1 MDPTIMN
8 PTTFDGIVRVENLTK
23 IYETENG
30 SVTALRNVSL
40 DLPAGSFVALL
51 GKSGC
56 GKTTLL
62 RLIAGLEAPS
72 EGEVSCSVPR
82 RQVGYVF
89 QEARLMPWLSVAD
102 NIRFAELGGGNG
114 NKKSSAVGAETFGY
128 DYGYDYGYGDVG
140 QILRNLGLSDFAT
153 ACPPERTGGMA
164 QRVALGRTL
173 FCKPRLILMDEPFGA
188 LDWFTRKALQGDLLR
203 LWQEGGK
210 SILFVTHDIDEAL
223 LLADHVVVMREGEV
237 IDRFQIERPHPRNSA
252 ELHPLRERILSSIEG
267 V

>member
-1 MDPTIMN
+1 
-8 PTTFDGIVRVENLTK
+8 
-23 IYETENG
+23 
-30 SVTALRNVSL
+30 VTALRNVSL

-72 EGEVSCSVPR
+72 EGKVFCSVPR

-102 NIRFAELGGGNG
+102 NIRFAELGDGNGNG
-114 NKKSSAVGAETFGY
+114 NKKSSAAGAETF
-128 DYGYDYGYGDVG
+128 DDGYDYGYGDVG
-140 QILRNLGLSDFAT
+140 QILRNLGLSDFAKSF
-153 ACPPERTGGMA
+153 PHELSGGMA

-203 LWQEGGK
+203 LWLEGGK
-210 SILFVTHDIDEAL
+210 TILFVTHDIDEAL